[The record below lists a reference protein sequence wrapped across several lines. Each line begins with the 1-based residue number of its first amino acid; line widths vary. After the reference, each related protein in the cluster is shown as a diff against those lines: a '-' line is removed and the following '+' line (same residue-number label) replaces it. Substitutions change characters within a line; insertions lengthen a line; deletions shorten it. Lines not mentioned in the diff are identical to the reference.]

1 MKETKKKQMLL
12 LGVVVMALCVLAMPG
27 MASAKVKVKKVT
39 VKSNYGSSV
48 HVAVGK
54 KIKLTT
60 TVKVTPNKAAN
71 RKVTYQSSN
80 KKIATVTSLGYVKGV
95 KKGSCKITVKSKKNK
110 KKKATI
116 KVKVIKKVTSVTI
129 AEPKNPLYVGNSVT
143 LQATV
148 KPGSG
153 SYKKVTWSSSNK
165 SIATVSSTGKV
176 TGKKAGTVTIKATSV
191 EGTKKTGTL
200 KLTVLSTNSVSIASV
215 EVLSSNAVR
224 IVLDKA
230 YQLKETQIALA
241 GKKYS
246 FGSYV
251 RKYDISQLRNYDNT
265 TYDVTIKEDASIVA
279 DTFLRVT
286 ISDLPGNGTKVM
298 ESQAIM
304 LKDTQPQEEKWIGS
318 VGDSWDKTVDLS
330 AYCCGNITYEVIGSI
345 PGITTKIK
353 NNQIRFSGTLSTT
366 LTSNVLTI
374 KATDEVGN
382 TVIKSI
388 YLYVGDDNAVVS
400 GAENVTIVMGTDVT
414 EKTFIQACGGSGNY
428 SFTAINLPSGIRLD
442 AKNGTLSGKATKL
455 GEYSVQF
462 VVTDEENPSLFFKS
476 TVVISVVEQRKV
488 IGTVVDEKGQ
498 VVPGAVITC
507 ENLTNGSL
515 VTTRTKEDGSYTV
528 LVGEGTYN
536 ITAQSEE
543 KKDGVYR
550 IAVGAGGRQIHFLLL

>member
-1 MKETKKKQMLL
+1 MKETKKRWLHL
-12 LGVVVMALCVLAMPG
+12 LGLMVMIFCILALPG
-27 MASAKVKVKKVT
+27 TADAKVKVKKVT

-54 KIKLTT
+54 KVKLTT

-110 KKKATI
+110 KKKAII
-116 KVKVIKKVTSVTI
+116 KVKVVKKVTSVTI

-148 KPGSG
+148 KPASG

-165 SIATVSSTGKV
+165 SIATVSSSGKV

-251 RKYDISQLRNYDNT
+251 RKYYISQLRNYDNT
-265 TYDVTIKEDASIVA
+265 TYDVTIKEDTSIVA
-279 DTFLRVT
+279 DSFLRVT
-286 ISDLPGNGTKVM
+286 ICDLPGNGTKVM

-304 LKDTQPQEEKWIGS
+304 LKDTQPQDEKWIGS
-318 VGDSWDKTVDLS
+318 VGETWDKTVDLS
-330 AYCCGNITYEVIGSI
+330 DYCCGNITYEVSGSI
-345 PGITTKIK
+345 PGITTQIK
-353 NNQIRFSGTLSTT
+353 NNQIRFFGTLTTT
-366 LTSNVLTI
+366 LTDNVLTI

-382 TVIKSI
+382 SVIKSI
-388 YLYVGDDNAVVS
+388 YLYVGDENTVVS

-414 EKTFIQACGGSGNY
+414 AKTFIQTSGGSGNY
-428 SFTAINLPSGIRLD
+428 SYTAINLPSGIRLNEQ
-442 AKNGTLSGKATKL
+442 NGTLSGKAARV
-455 GEYSVQF
+455 GEYRVQF
-462 VVTDEENPSLFFKS
+462 VVTDEENSSLSFKS
-476 TVVISVVEQRKV
+476 EAVISVIEQRKV

-498 VVPGAVITC
+498 VVSGAVITC
-507 ENLTNGSL
+507 ENLADGTL
-515 VTTRTKEDGSYTV
+515 VTTQTEEDGSYTI

-536 ITAQSEE
+536 ITAKSEE

-550 IAVGAGGRQIHFLLL
+550 IAVGAGGRQIHFSLV